1 MQGQSVIFVSTKDK
15 PKEDAMSRREGLS
28 ALLVVLALSM
38 GLMGFSGDPRE
49 ASDVQIETVSLE
61 RLRAD
66 TRLDATKITV
76 KSEHHQVT
84 LSGTVS
90 RLEDK
95 YLAERIVGSTIVGV
109 RSIDNAILVVPAAEK
124 G

>member
-1 MQGQSVIFVSTKDK
+1 MI
-15 PKEDAMSRREGLS
+15 KELGWSQ
-28 ALLVVLALSM
+28 LLVVSVMAM
-38 GLMGFSGDPRE
+38 GLMGFSGDPRG
-49 ASDVQIETVSLE
+49 ASDIQIETVSLE

-76 KSEHHQVT
+76 VSEQHKVN
-84 LSGTVS
+84 LAGTVP

-109 RSIDNAILVVPAAEK
+109 RSITNSIEVVPTADN